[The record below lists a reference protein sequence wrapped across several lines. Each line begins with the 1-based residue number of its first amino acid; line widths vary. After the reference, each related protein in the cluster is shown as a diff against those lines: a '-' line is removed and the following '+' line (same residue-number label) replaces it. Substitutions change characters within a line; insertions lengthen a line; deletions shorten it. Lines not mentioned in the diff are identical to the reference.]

1 MLAPHFTPCALD
13 RLLALLDVRELGA
26 GQPVFRQGEPGDA
39 VYFVERGRVAVLL
52 PLAGGRSLRLRSYGP
67 GTIVGEMAVYTQQA
81 RSADVLAEEPARV
94 RRLTLESL
102 RALEHDDPV
111 TAQQFHR
118 FVVKVMASR
127 LAVADEALR
136 AFH

>member
-1 MLAPHFTPCALD
+1 
-13 RLLALLDVRELGA
+13 
-26 GQPVFRQGEPGDA
+26 
-39 VYFVERGRVAVLL
+39 
-52 PLAGGRSLRLRSYGP
+52 
-67 GTIVGEMAVYTQQA
+67 MAVYTQHT
-81 RSADVLAEEPARV
+81 RSADVLAEGPARV

-102 RALEHDDPV
+102 HVLERDDAA

-136 AFH
+136 AAH

>member
-1 MLAPHFTPCALD
+1 
-13 RLLALLDVRELGA
+13 
-26 GQPVFRQGEPGDA
+26 
-39 VYFVERGRVAVLL
+39 
-52 PLAGGRSLRLRSYGP
+52 
-67 GTIVGEMAVYTQQA
+67 
-81 RSADVLAEEPARV
+81 
-94 RRLTLESL
+94 LTLESL

-118 FVVKVMASR
+118 FVVKVMSSR